1 MGIPKIQPS
10 IPFVKYCPHKIET
23 DGSRLPGST
32 KSEKIYSE
40 TLSTMLFDLFWDG
53 MYRSLYT
60 GPMPTQMPPHA
71 YAEWKRCLD
80 RSFRR
85 FIAYAGL
92 LDENAPGK

>member
-10 IPFVKYCPHKIET
+10 IPSVKYCHKIET
-23 DGSRLPGST
+23 EGSRLPGST

-60 GPMPTQMPPHA
+60 GSMPTQMPPHA
-71 YAEWKRCLD
+71 RGMEKV
-80 RSFRR
+80 
-85 FIAYAGL
+85 
-92 LDENAPGK
+92 PT